1 MLIVFNPHSGAR
13 AELSRDSTGSTLW
26 GGTVSLKGL
35 RVISMQVHG
44 ATCVEALAEL
54 VETAVAGYSEV
65 AVNTAIQLPPEERGI
80 AAIRGLVH
88 EL

>member
-26 GGTVSLKGL
+26 SGTVSLKG
-35 RVISMQVHG
+35 RQVASMQVHG

-54 VETAVAGYSEV
+54 AQGAVAGYPMP
-65 AVNTAIQLPPEERGI
+65 TGPTDPLPPEERGI